1 MNEDKIENLRQVFI
15 TSDGIVRRMTIID
28 DWIHDLSEKLVDDA
42 EITTHMNNDGGL
54 DITFDFDESLV
65 RNSFAWKLLFGSNNY
80 RKYHG
85 LPMRRKTN
93 RRN

>member
-1 MNEDKIENLRQVFI
+1 MSQRTPIPDEKIRVMDNGEQKEIPVEQICRAVREFADAFVYAMDPVLSALRE
-15 TSDGIVRRMTIID
+15 IINRYP
-28 DWIHDLSEKLVDDA
+28 WN
-42 EITTHMNNDGGL
+42 TQY
-54 DITFDFDESLV
+54 
-65 RNSFAWKLLFGSNNY
+65 SNNH

>member
-1 MNEDKIENLRQVFI
+1 MSPRTPTPDEKIRVMDNGEQKEIPVEQM
-15 TSDGIVRRMTIID
+15 VRELAEILFPVYGEVKNYTDSIID
-28 DWIHDLSEKLVDDA
+28 A
-42 EITTHMNNDGGL
+42 M
-54 DITFDFDESLV
+54 
-65 RNSFAWKLLFGSNNY
+65 RFGIQAAREAVNRYPWNTKYSNNY

>member
-1 MNEDKIENLRQVFI
+1 MSPRTQTPDEKIRVMDNGEQKEIPTGQIRRAVREFVDAFVYAMDPVLSTLRE
-15 TSDGIVRRMTIID
+15 IINRYP
-28 DWIHDLSEKLVDDA
+28 WNIQY
-42 EITTHMNNDGGL
+42 
-54 DITFDFDESLV
+54 
-65 RNSFAWKLLFGSNNY
+65 SNNY

>member
-1 MNEDKIENLRQVFI
+1 MSQRTPIPDEKIRVMDNGEQKEIPVDQIHRAVREFVDAFVYAMDPVLSALRE
-15 TSDGIVRRMTIID
+15 IVNRYPWNTQY
-28 DWIHDLSEKLVDDA
+28 
-42 EITTHMNNDGGL
+42 
-54 DITFDFDESLV
+54 
-65 RNSFAWKLLFGSNNY
+65 SNNY